1 MGAPKIKAMP
11 DLGHRY
17 DLGIAERLQLLSVLP
32 QEGNIVNLRI
42 VSDLRRELSFSEQE
56 SAAFKI
62 EQAGEQIRWD
72 DKAETPKAV
81 HIGPAAMRLIVD
93 TLEKLNAASK
103 LTIGQAPLYERFVE
117 GK

>member
-17 DLGIAERLQLLSVLP
+17 DLGIAERLQLLSILP

-62 EQAGEQIRWD
+62 EQLGEQIRWD

-81 HIGPAAMRLIVD
+81 HIGPAAMRLIVE
-93 TLEKLNAASK
+93 TLEKLSNSSK
-103 LTIGQAPLYERFVE
+103 LSIGQVPLYERFVE